1 MADIY
6 GTITNNIPIINF
18 IHTFTLTDSIKN
30 KISLP
35 FKYYMTPLSI
45 LNDND
50 ENKKIDKIID
60 IINKVI
66 VSEELHYQKFVV
78 WCGSIKKAEY
88 YYNKIGIKFKNKY
101 GFSIF
106 VDHSKTEDIKYI
118 EDLGL
123 ISSKDD
129 FNLLKPNEYSLLKKD
144 DSELYQ
150 DGILKYNKTASR
162 SILFVS
168 HKCREGCNLF
178 NVDCGIYLEGFKTKG
193 VLIRMQS
200 SGRINRIAEHKKYA
214 NIIEFVDDSKVDSIY
229 SKIIH
234 DIKDLYDYTLN
245 QNQFD
250 LNEIDDAFNF
260 LQFIDNVRFEN
271 GQIITDGFVF
281 DSAFIPIINY
291 DNVRTTIINAKLENI
306 KKEKKKWFEYCL
318 KVMKTIFKFDIDTNF
333 EKDYDIIE
341 NKRGL
346 PDNLN
351 EFYNEFKEYLD
362 SRTLYEWLEINT
374 THLKTTKE
382 LCKIFLIDQGINIK
396 SDEDYYNACLI
407 HDCLPKDPRIFYGID
422 NFRGIKQ
429 EFTKRIITREI

>member
-1 MADIY
+1 MA
-6 GTITNNIPIINF
+6 
-18 IHTFTLTDSIKN
+18 
-30 KISLP
+30 
-35 FKYYMTPLSI
+35 PLSI
-45 LNDND
+45 LKDTN

-66 VSEELHYQKFVV
+66 ESEKLYYKKFVI
-78 WCGSIKKAEY
+78 WCGSIKSAEY
-88 YYNKIGIKFKNKY
+88 YYNKIGLKFKNDY

-106 VDHSKTEDIKYI
+106 VDHSKTEDIRYI
-118 EDLGL
+118 EESGL
-123 ISSKDD
+123 ISSEDD
-129 FNLLKPNEYSLLKKD
+129 FKLLKPNEYGLLRKD
-144 DSELYQ
+144 NSEIYK
-150 DGILKYNKTASR
+150 DGIQKYNKIESK

-193 VLIRMQS
+193 VVIRMQS
-200 SGRINRIAEHKKYA
+200 SGRINRTAEHKKYA

-234 DIKDLYDYTLN
+234 DIIDLYNYTLN
-245 QNQFD
+245 HNEFD
-250 LNEIDDAFNF
+250 LNEIDDAFDF
-260 LQFIDNVRFEN
+260 LQFMDNVRFEN

-318 KVMKTIFKFDIDTNF
+318 KVMKTIFKFEINTNF
-333 EKDYDIIE
+333 ERDYDIIE

-351 EFYNEFKEYLD
+351 NFYNEFKEYLD
-362 SRTLYEWLEINT
+362 SKTLYEWLEINT
-374 THLKTTKE
+374 THLIQTKE
-382 LCKIFLIDQGINIK
+382 LCKKFLNDEKINIK

-407 HDCLPKDPRIFYGID
+407 HVCLPKDPRIFYGID
-422 NFRGIKQ
+422 NFRGIKH
-429 EFTKRIITREI
+429 EFTKRIISREI